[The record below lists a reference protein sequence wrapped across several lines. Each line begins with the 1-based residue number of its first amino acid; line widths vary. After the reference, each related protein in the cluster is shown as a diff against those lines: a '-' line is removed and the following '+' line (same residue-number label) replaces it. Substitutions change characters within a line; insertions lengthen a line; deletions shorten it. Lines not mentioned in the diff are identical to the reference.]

1 MPCWKRIVWL
11 HSLLDSPPGQRSAFG
26 EKDGVVHWGQ
36 VRCDSHS
43 ITVNMSWDF
52 LCSHRTNLVWC
63 WDPAPPPL
71 RWVLLL
77 GPSYWCFHGASRIPQ
92 RVPRNSGGRHHGFLL
107 IYSLPNLVMFPAP
120 LSLSEERNW
129 LFLLRYRCRESQS
142 HPLLGLGLNSSVC
155 HHSISR
161 SQSALDLS
169 STAFR
174 HEKPK
179 ESSVPNRNRQQSS
192 WSWNCRVAPNHER
205 WHGMEFLSLIQTCH
219 SL

>member
-1 MPCWKRIVWL
+1 MPCWRRIVWL

-26 EKDGVVHWGQ
+26 EKDGGVHWGQ

-77 GPSYWCFHGASRIPQ
+77 GPSYCCFLGASRIPQ
-92 RVPRNSGGRHHGFLL
+92 QVPRNSGARHHSFLL
-107 IYSLPNLVMFPAP
+107 IYSLPNSVMFPAP
-120 LSLSEERNW
+120 LSLSEESNW

-142 HPLLGLGLNSSVC
+142 HPLLGPWFKQLCMPLFHQLEPVCFGFVLNYFQAREAKGVLC
-155 HHSISR
+155 
-161 SQSALDLS
+161 A
-169 STAFR
+169 
-174 HEKPK
+174 K
-179 ESSVPNRNRQQSS
+179 
-192 WSWNCRVAPNHER
+192 
-205 WHGMEFLSLIQTCH
+205 
-219 SL
+219 